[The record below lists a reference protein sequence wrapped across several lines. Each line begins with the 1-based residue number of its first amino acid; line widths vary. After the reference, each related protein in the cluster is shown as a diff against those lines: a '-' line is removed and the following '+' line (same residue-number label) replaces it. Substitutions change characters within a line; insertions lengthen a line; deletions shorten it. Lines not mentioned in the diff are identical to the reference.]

1 MIYTGSCD
9 TEEKNN
15 GCWNSA
21 LPKWYSHGQADPFD
35 RPFKSNLCT
44 LLNKCFTPKHVGHNY
59 SHIHIF

>member
-35 RPFKSNLCT
+35 RPFKSDL
-44 LLNKCFTPKHVGHNY
+44 
-59 SHIHIF
+59 SHY